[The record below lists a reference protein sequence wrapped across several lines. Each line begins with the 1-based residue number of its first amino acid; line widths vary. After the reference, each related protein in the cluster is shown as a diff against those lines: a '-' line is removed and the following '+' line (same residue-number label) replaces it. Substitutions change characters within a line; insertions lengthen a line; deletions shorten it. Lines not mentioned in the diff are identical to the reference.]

1 MKNIIFS
8 IITAI
13 LVIVFVIV
21 AAEGAFRIKDLFDK
35 NRGLKNAMGD
45 VSRKYDHAFKPN
57 SRFSLVASKNNEYD
71 VAVKINNYGFRGK
84 DINLSKDP
92 GVTRILVMGD
102 SFTFGVGAEE
112 NETIPF
118 LIEKYLKEK
127 GKKVEIIN
135 AGFGSDSPV
144 LHYLKVKEKY
154 LKFKPDLALF
164 LFDFSDLSDDWRYE
178 RSLVYDESGNIIRCD
193 PTFID
198 GKRDWWKTARMYSKL
213 CVYIHNKVI
222 RLIEKIRILG
232 LKTYV
237 KAKMEGKRAKA
248 LIVAKQA
255 EGKKINPIKYD
266 GYLIIRGRDKLDEIK
281 KHLKR
286 TEKYLTLIKDT
297 LEEEGIPLV
306 LIVYPYGIHVG
317 PDQWGEGRVYWGFEK
332 NKIYDD
338 YYAFDLMKDYAKE
351 NNIPFINTLPVFLKN
366 NDRKLFFDV
375 DGHFTPETN
384 KLVAKDIVDNKVF
397 EDVFNNLYT
406 D

>member
-1 MKNIIFS
+1 MKKIIFS
-8 IITAI
+8 VVTLI
-13 LVIVFVIV
+13 LVIVFI
-21 AAEGAFRIKDLFDK
+21 AITAEVAFRIKDLFDK
-35 NRGLKNAMGD
+35 NRGLRNSMGD
-45 VSRKYDHAFKPN
+45 VNRKYDHAFKPN
-57 SRFSLVASKNNEYD
+57 SRFRLVASKNNEYN
-71 VAVKINNYGFRGK
+71 VAVEINNYAFRGK
-84 DINLSKDP
+84 DIRLNKDP

-127 GKKVEIIN
+127 GKKVEIVN
-135 AGFGSDSPV
+135 AGFGSDSPI

-193 PTFID
+193 PAFID
-198 GKRDWWKTARMYSKL
+198 GKRDWWKTARMHSKL
-213 CVYIHNKVI
+213 CVYIHNKIV

-232 LKTYV
+232 FRNYI

-248 LIVAKQA
+248 LIVEKQA
-255 EGKKINPIKYD
+255 EDKRINPIKYD
-266 GYLIIRGRDKLDEIK
+266 GYLMIRGGDRLDEIK

-286 TEKYLTLIKDT
+286 TEKYLTLLRDALKED
-297 LEEEGIPLV
+297 GIPLV

-332 NKIYDD
+332 DKIYDD
-338 YYAFDLMKDYAKE
+338 YYAFDLMGDYAKE
-351 NNIPFINTLPVFLKN
+351 NNIPFINTLPVFLEN
-366 NDRKLFFDV
+366 NDKKLFFDI

-384 KLVAKDIVDNKVF
+384 KIVAKDIVNNKTF
-397 EDVFNNLYT
+397 IDVLNGIQA